1 MSREAWQHLT
11 FAEAVDIN
19 PKRAVK
25 AGAVVPY
32 VEMAAVPTEGATIEY
47 LLEREAG
54 GGGAKFQNGDTL
66 FARITPCA
74 ENGKTAFVDSLRSG
88 ETGLGST
95 ELIVFGPKPKLTHPE
110 YVYHLARSELVRG
123 PAISQMVGTTGRAR
137 VPNTVFDEIAIP
149 LPPLHEQRRIAEI
162 LSSVDE
168 AIAAT
173 RAVIEQ
179 TRKVKQG
186 VLECLLT
193 KGIGH
198 TRFKKTKIGEI
209 PEGWTLDRIGNIGEV
224 MVGRQRS
231 PSFTDGVDFPYLRVA
246 NVFDNHIDTSDVLEM
261 KFTDTELKRYTLEPG
276 DILLNEGQSLH
287 LVGRNARY
295 LGDPS
300 TYCFQNTLIRF
311 RARESTDQDYAFA
324 LMQFLFSK
332 GRFSEIAT
340 QTTSVAHL
348 GSSRFAAV
356 LVPVPSFKEQQE
368 IGRLHNSLL
377 KTEARQKSQLG
388 RLQSTKSALMS
399 DLLTGRKRVTDAL
412 PMAAE

>member
-1 MSREAWQHLT
+1 MTFGDVLEVVDRPIDLIDNVEYQLVTAKRSRGGVVARSRLMGREVLTKTQFQIARDDFLMSNRQIIHGGCGIVPPAL
-11 FAEAVDIN
+11 D
-19 PKRAVK
+19 
-25 AGAVVPY
+25 GAVVSN
-32 VEMAAVPTEGATIEY
+32 EY
-47 LLEREAG
+47 SVLRPKSRLLLEFLG
-54 GGGAKFQNGDTL
+54 YLSHSIYFQQTCFHASVG
-66 FARITPCA
+66 
-74 ENGKTAFVDSLRSG
+74 VDV
-88 ETGLGST
+88 EKM
-95 ELIVFGPKPKLTHPE
+95 I
-110 YVYHLARSELVRG
+110 
-123 PAISQMVGTTGRAR
+123 
-137 VPNTVFDEIAIP
+137 FDCERWLDFKIH
-149 LPPLHEQRRIAEI
+149 LPPFHEQRRIAEI

-173 RAVIEQ
+173 RAVFDQ

-186 VLECLLT
+186 VLERLLT

-198 TRFKKTKIGEI
+198 ARFKKTEIGEI
-209 PEGWTLDRIGNIGEV
+209 PEEWTLDRIGNIGEV

-246 NVFDNHIDTSDVLEM
+246 NVFDNYIDTSDVLKM
-261 KFTDTELKRYTLEPG
+261 KFTDSELKRYMLEAG

-311 RARESTDQDYAFA
+311 RARESTDRDYAFA

-399 DLLTGRKRVTDAL
+399 ELLTGRRRVSDAL